1 MSRVMTST
9 ERNRLHRARQR
20 RGLVVVKVVVDIQK
34 VSDALMDEGRI
45 DDEWEMREVE
55 DALADVLD
63 RYAEIETR
71 RIRRLASRGIF
82 KP

>member
-1 MSRVMTST
+1 MTST

-20 RGLVVVKVVVDIQK
+20 QGLAVVKVVVDIQK

-45 DDEWEMREVE
+45 DDEWEMPEVE

-63 RYAEIETR
+63 EYAETETR

-82 KP
+82 RS

>member
-1 MSRVMTST
+1 MNRPMTST

-20 RGLVVVKVVVDIQK
+20 QGLVVVKVVVDIQK

-45 DDEWEMREVE
+45 DDEWGMPEVE

-63 RYAEIETR
+63 RYADTQTR
-71 RIRRLASRGIF
+71 RLRRLASRGIF
-82 KP
+82 RS